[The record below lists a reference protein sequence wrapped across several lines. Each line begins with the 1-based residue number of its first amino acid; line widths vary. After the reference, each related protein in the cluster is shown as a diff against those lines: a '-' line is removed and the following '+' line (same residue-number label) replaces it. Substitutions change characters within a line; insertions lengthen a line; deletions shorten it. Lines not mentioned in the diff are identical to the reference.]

1 MNIKVLGTGCARCHE
16 TEELVRAVVAETGCA
31 AEVEKVTDFRE
42 MLRLGVMATP
52 AVLVDGRVMFS
63 GRVPTR
69 EEVRDWLAG
78 AGQA

>member
-1 MNIKVLGTGCARCHE
+1 MDIKVLGPGCARCHE
-16 TEELVRAVVAETGCA
+16 TEELVRAVVAEIGCE

-42 MLRLGVMATP
+42 MLRLGVMDTP
-52 AVLVDGRVMFS
+52 AVLVDGRAMCS